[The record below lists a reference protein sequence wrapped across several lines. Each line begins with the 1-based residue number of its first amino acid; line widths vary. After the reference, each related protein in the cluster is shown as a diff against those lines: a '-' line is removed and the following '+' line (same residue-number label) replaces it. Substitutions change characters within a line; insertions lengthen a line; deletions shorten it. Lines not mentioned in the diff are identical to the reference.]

1 MKSVLIYNW
10 KTYITTADDAVAL
23 IEAFESVDKVEAVV
37 CPSALHILAVAESIR
52 KKNIALGAQ
61 DISVSAD
68 TPQTGNLSGA
78 QLTAAGVS
86 HSIVGHIETRTT
98 GATNA
103 MVAEKII
110 HAITTEITPIVCLS
124 EQNDDTQDDSEE
136 IVEQLEEILQSIT
149 GTLQKESDTQPHIII
164 AYEPAAYIGANDAL
178 APEKIKHITELLR
191 EVVQR
196 HGLRDVPIIYGGAVN
211 PENAEGIIDI
221 AGVDGFLLGRASI
234 NAETANT
241 ILRSL

>member
-1 MKSVLIYNW
+1 MKPVLVYNW
-10 KTYITTADDAVAL
+10 KTYITTTDDAVAL
-23 IEAFESVDKVEAVV
+23 IEAFESADTVEAVV
-37 CPSALHILAVAESIR
+37 CPSALHTLAIAESAR

-78 QLTAAGVS
+78 QLTAVGIS
-86 HSIVGHIETRTT
+86 HSIVGHKETRTT
-98 GATNA
+98 GVTNA
-103 MVAEKII
+103 MVAEKIL
-110 HAITTEITPIVCLS
+110 HAITAEIVPIICLS
-124 EQNDDTQDDSEE
+124 EQNDDAQDDSEE
-136 IVEQLEEILQSIT
+136 IVEQLEEIVQSIAS
-149 GTLQKESDTQPHIII
+149 TLQKESDPQPRLII

-178 APEKIKHITELLR
+178 APEKIKHIVDLLR

-196 HGLRDVPIIYGGAVN
+196 HGLHDVPIIYGGAVN
-211 PENAEGIIDI
+211 SENAEGIIDI
-221 AGVDGFLLGRASI
+221 AGVDGFLLGRAST